1 MPAIPA
7 DLRTGWFD
15 WRRKRFWAWVLV
27 ALYTLFGYVI
37 APLIARGA
45 VVDAVHD
52 QLGVDA
58 TLDDV
63 DIDPWALWVRL
74 EGFHLADRSDA
85 ELFSFDE
92 LFVNLQL
99 SSLFRLAWTFDEV
112 RLVGPFLHVVRD
124 AQGGSNLATLL
135 AQAPIAQEEP
145 EPESP
150 PGEIVRV
157 ILHEVNLRG
166 GKAQVDDHA
175 PEPPFTTTLGP
186 IDVTMRDLSTL
197 PDEEGGQR
205 IVITTE
211 AGGRIVLT
219 GELAM
224 SPFSSQGRAEIT
236 GVPLA
241 KVTSYLPTELALAV
255 TEGKSD
261 LSFDYT
267 MQIADEKFAA
277 DIENLAFSINGLE
290 LIATDAEPRT
300 LLELPSFRV
309 TGGAVAWPARS
320 VDLAEIAIDGAKI
333 ALWRDADQRF
343 AWERGALATA
353 SSESEATAPPE
364 ETSPQGQAPSPDE
377 TPPPQQA
384 PPPDAGDSA
393 PWKVTVGRFAIN
405 ESDVRFDDA
414 GIAPPGAVHVTKIN
428 GAIEKLSLENDAE
441 FPFKLAF
448 ALESGGELALDGAL
462 TAFPVPRV
470 TTNVQVNGL
479 QLAVAQPYIESF
491 TYLDLESGA
500 IDVAGNVTST
510 PEDLFTYAGKLA
522 VNDLSVVHVG
532 EERTRLLAWDAF
544 ALDGIALALG
554 ARRAEV
560 ANVRIDKPY
569 ARVHIAEG
577 GTINV
582 ASVLKQPEPDGD
594 ETAQA
599 SEMEGEPEAA
609 PTEPAQD
616 WAVKVGR
623 LRVADGETDYMD
635 ENLPIPFEIAMRGLA
650 GDIGTI
656 DSTSRAPAQMSLEGG
671 VGEYGLAKIKGALAP
686 LDVERN
692 TTIDARFENIS
703 MPEAS
708 PYSIR
713 FAGHKIASGK
723 LDMRVE
729 YEITRGRLK
738 GDHSIVL
745 RDFALGEKVEYPDAL
760 DLPYGLAISLLKGPD
775 GNIDVDLPIEGDM
788 NDPTF
793 KLGGVIVKALVN
805 LLTKIVTS
813 PFNLLGKLVGL
824 GDDEQ
829 LDNVRF
835 EPGRSDLAPP
845 EQERVSKLAQALAQ
859 RPQIKLAVHGVIDND
874 ADARALKEAQVAA
887 RIEEE
892 VAGGDQDTRRKVLE
906 RLVEERVPD
915 IELDDVRESFTK
927 APAEGA
933 KPVLDELE
941 YMNDLTR
948 RLVETE
954 PLAPEA
960 LETLAAARAAAVR
973 DTVVAGGEVDP
984 SRIVLEATEAVSATE
999 DGVEMKFELDAS

>member
-27 ALYTLFGYVI
+27 ALYTLFGYVV

-45 VVDAVHD
+45 IVDAVHD

-85 ELFSFDE
+85 ELLSFDE

-99 SSLFRLAWTFDEV
+99 SSLLRFAWTLDEV

-150 PGEIVRV
+150 PGDIVRL
-157 ILHEVNLRG
+157 ILHEVQLRG
-166 GKAQVDDHA
+166 GKARIDDRA

-224 SPFSSQGRAEIT
+224 SPFSSRGRAEIT

-267 MQIADEKFAA
+267 MQIADEKFEA
-277 DIENLAFSINGLE
+277 DIENLAFSIDGLR
-290 LIATDAEPRT
+290 LVATDAEPRT

-309 TGGAVAWPARS
+309 TGGAVTWPARS
-320 VDLAEIAIDGAKI
+320 VDLAEISIDGAKI
-333 ALWRDADQRF
+333 ASWRDADLRF
-343 AWERGALATA
+343 AWERGALGTA
-353 SSESEATAPPE
+353 STENEETAPPE
-364 ETSPQGQAPSPDE
+364 ETSAPE
-377 TPPPQQA
+377 QTPPRE
-384 PPPDAGDSA
+384 AGGSA

-414 GIAPPGAVHVTKIN
+414 GITPPGAVHVTKIN

-448 ALESGGELALDGAL
+448 ALESGGELALDGVL

-479 QLAVAQPYIESF
+479 QLGVAQPYIGSL
-491 TYLDLESGA
+491 TYLELESGA
-500 IDVAGNVTST
+500 IDVAGNATST

-544 ALDGIALALG
+544 ALDGIALALD

-560 ANVRIDKPY
+560 ANVRIDNPY

-577 GTINV
+577 GRINV
-582 ASVLKQPEPDGD
+582 ARVLKSPESDADPAA
-594 ETAQA
+594 ET
-599 SEMEGEPEAA
+599 SETEAESADEPEAA
-609 PTEPAQD
+609 PADPAQD

-623 LRVADGETDYMD
+623 LRVADGEMDYMD

-723 LDMRVE
+723 LDMRIE
-729 YEITRGRLK
+729 YEVKRGKLK

-835 EPGRSDLAPP
+835 EPGRSDLSPP
-845 EQERVSKLAQALAQ
+845 ERERVSKLAQALAQ

-887 RIEEE
+887 RIEAE
-892 VAGGDQDTRRKVLE
+892 VAGGDQDKRRQVLDG
-906 RLVEERVPD
+906 LVEERVPD
-915 IELDDVRESFTK
+915 IELDEVRESFTK
-927 APAEGA
+927 APAEGS

-941 YMNDLTR
+941 YMNDLIR

-960 LETLAAARAAAVR
+960 LEKLGAARAAAVR
-973 DTVVAGGEVDP
+973 DAVIAGGEVDP
-984 SRIVLEATEAVSATE
+984 SRIVLEATEPVSATE
-999 DGVEMKFELDAS
+999 NGVEMKFALDAS